1 MGTRVTGRRGLSTR
15 RHVFGRRYVQGAE
28 AAISAT
34 QQMRLKAQQG
44 GRSCDAKKRADGG
57 RLPSVGLRPPSASRP
72 PSLSHLDC
80 RWIPDL
86 QKLTVRKARRRVSA
100 LHRSHRHLGQTLPKK
115 LWLVTR
121 LPRIALSATCRTL
134 TSAGT
139 HSYAL
144 TDESS
149 CGSHATWRDRDHSR
163 GSNNASACAGGNIH
177 ASRYQ
182 SVRLQRDRSERD
194 LALL

>member
-100 LHRSHRHLGQTLPKK
+100 LHRSHRQSSSSSRRASSKKTSLAVWKLTPRRYTEVPYKSKPGSRSGDPSVFLHRGVGALFLAPLKTGQLAP
-115 LWLVTR
+115 
-121 LPRIALSATCRTL
+121 P
-134 TSAGT
+134 
-139 HSYAL
+139 
-144 TDESS
+144 
-149 CGSHATWRDRDHSR
+149 
-163 GSNNASACAGGNIH
+163 
-177 ASRYQ
+177 YQ
-182 SVRLQRDRSERD
+182 PG
-194 LALL
+194 